1 VPIKPVTLE
10 PEHRIM
16 WTDGPTRRFSEVRT
30 TLALVSYDLGGFV
43 ATTSRILEA
52 VIEPSHLF
60 SRSLL
65 RQQ

>member
-1 VPIKPVTLE
+1 
-10 PEHRIM
+10 M